1 MELLKAIYCC
11 VQVSKLWFDLI
22 VSILKGLG
30 YQQSPTEPFVMH
42 RLSDGKTFIVMIYV
56 DDLMLLAMKTEAER
70 IRNWLIVKF
79 GEVMMDSGTS
89 SSYLG
94 RLMG

>member
-1 MELLKAIYCC
+1 
-11 VQVSKLWFDLI
+11 
-22 VSILKGLG
+22 
-30 YQQSPTEPFVMH
+30 
-42 RLSDGKTFIVMIYV
+42 MIYV